1 MDMSL
6 WQNLIDIFGKISLA
20 YDNAVKLGERKRDAL
35 VTINMDGLSKILDEE
50 NLLTAKIQKLERQR
64 GEILNNLA
72 KSEPEIQTNTKME
85 ELFKLAPSRAV
96 EERLKF
102 LHKNLTKKV
111 DQAIKIKDN
120 NQILAQGALDAVRY
134 HLNRIGGA
142 EVEPAYGNKGDN
154 VITHKKN
161 FDFKA

>member
-1 MDMSL
+1 MDISL

>member
-1 MDMSL
+1 M
-6 WQNLIDIFGKISLA
+6 
-20 YDNAVKLGERKRDAL
+20 
-35 VTINMDGLSKILDEE
+35 
-50 NLLTAKIQKLERQR
+50 
-64 GEILNNLA
+64 
-72 KSEPEIQTNTKME
+72 
-85 ELFKLAPSRAV
+85 
-96 EERLKF
+96 
-102 LHKNLTKKV
+102 TKKV

>member
-1 MDMSL
+1 MDISL

-72 KSEPEIQTNTKME
+72 KSEPEIQTNTTRT
-85 ELFKLAPSRAV
+85 FTCS
-96 EERLKF
+96 
-102 LHKNLTKKV
+102 
-111 DQAIKIKDN
+111 
-120 NQILAQGALDAVRY
+120 
-134 HLNRIGGA
+134 
-142 EVEPAYGNKGDN
+142 
-154 VITHKKN
+154 
-161 FDFKA
+161 